1 MRFFLY
7 SLMFLAFSANA
18 EMTDLIIKDGDV
30 STKEIMVK
38 AGEKVEFKIQNLDR
52 HFEEVKSKEL
62 HFKIE
67 VPLNS
72 EVIVSMPAL
81 KAGIY
86 PFKVDFVEPG
96 SKQRNHKVID
106 CKIIVK

>member
-1 MRFFLY
+1 MRFFIYIATL
-7 SLMFLAFSANA
+7 FAFAAHA

-38 AGEKVEFKIQNLDR
+38 AGEKVEFKIQNLD
-52 HFEEVKSKEL
+52 HNFEEVKSKEL

-72 EVIVSMPAL
+72 EVTVLMPAL
-81 KAGIY
+81 KAGVY
-86 PFKVDFVEPG
+86 PFKVDFIEPH
-96 SKQRNHKVID
+96 SKKRNHKIID